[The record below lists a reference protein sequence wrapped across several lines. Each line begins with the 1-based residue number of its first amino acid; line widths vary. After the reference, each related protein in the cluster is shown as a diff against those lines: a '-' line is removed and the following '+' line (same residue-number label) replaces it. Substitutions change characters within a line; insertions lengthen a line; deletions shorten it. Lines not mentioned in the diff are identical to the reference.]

1 MAQTQQDQQQDQQQ
15 ARQCLPF
22 YENQEFIQGKLE
34 IQEDYRI
41 NRSIFQDLC
50 PETKNMLNDLL
61 CEWTRDNYSEIVQ
74 LLHQDTFTEYE
85 DSRDLSEIFYDTLI
99 SGGRSSSLI
108 EFTINSGIIE
118 NHRGSIYLYC
128 SESRTLNIDHAR
140 QSDEPE
146 IFDITN
152 DPQMA
157 RRLLGC
163 YYNTC
168 EIMVNEFIEIRDNSL
183 GLK

>member
-1 MAQTQQDQQQDQQQ
+1 MAQTQQDQQQQTRSSPYDDQT
-15 ARQCLPF
+15 F
-22 YENQEFIQGKLE
+22 VQGKLK

-41 NRSIFQDLC
+41 NRSIFQDLN

-74 LLHQDTFTEYE
+74 LLHQDAFTEYE
-85 DSRDLSEIFYDTLI
+85 DSYDLSEIFYDTLI

-108 EFTINSGIIE
+108 EFTVNSGIIE
-118 NHRGSIYLYC
+118 NQRVSIYLYC
-128 SESRTLNIDHAR
+128 CEARTLNIDHAH
-140 QSDEPE
+140 QDDEPE

-168 EIMVNEFIEIRDNSL
+168 EIMVNEFIEIRDTPV
-183 GLK
+183 LK